1 MAICMAMG
9 EAAGVAAS
17 KCVATNTE
25 PRDLDPAEVRKV
37 LAARGVDL

>member
-17 KCVATNTE
+17 KCVALGVE
-25 PRDLDPAEVRKV
+25 PRDLDPKEIRKV
-37 LAARGVDL
+37 LSARGVEL